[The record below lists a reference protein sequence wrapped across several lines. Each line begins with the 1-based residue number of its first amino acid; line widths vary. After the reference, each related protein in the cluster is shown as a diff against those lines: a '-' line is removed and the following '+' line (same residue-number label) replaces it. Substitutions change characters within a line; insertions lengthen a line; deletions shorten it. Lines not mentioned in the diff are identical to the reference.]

1 MRSCL
6 GAFGPRTMA
15 LCSLLALCFS
25 TTGCVITRDRDVSS
39 LNFPA
44 APPVAGSEGASAA
57 ATTVAYEAPAPS
69 QAKGSSSPWVA
80 LPSDDGCLPS
90 CRPHADSPGGNAP
103 RAAEPNLLPPAQ
115 QTRSQTAEAN
125 CAECDRRQQSLSQ
138 QAEDIET
145 RLNSRIGRLE
155 NQLKESMA
163 QTEELRT
170 LLMKSSQETVRLQH
184 EVMECKGTIAQ
195 MQADFKRQQLED
207 LKALES
213 LSNSLRTV
221 LTAEAEQDSSEVN
234 R

>member
-1 MRSCL
+1 L
-6 GAFGPRTMA
+6 F
-15 LCSLLALCFS
+15 
-25 TTGCVITRDRDVSS
+25 
-39 LNFPA
+39 
-44 APPVAGSEGASAA
+44 
-57 ATTVAYEAPAPS
+57 
-69 QAKGSSSPWVA
+69 
-80 LPSDDGCLPS
+80 
-90 CRPHADSPGGNAP
+90 
-103 RAAEPNLLPPAQ
+103 PPAQ
-115 QTRSQTAEAN
+115 QARPQTAEAN
-125 CAECDRRQQSLSQ
+125 CAECDKRQQSLTQ
-138 QAEDIET
+138 QTEDMET

-207 LKALES
+207 LKSLES

-221 LTAEAEQDSSEVN
+221 LTAEAEQESSEVI